1 VKYAKLLVFLS
12 VLFIGSCSQQEGELF
27 TTSSTILKDKIKGGW
42 VGKAYGVSF
51 GGPTEF
57 GSQGAMIEG
66 PLKLEEEGLE
76 WLNWQDDMYVN
87 MALLKAIDENGLDA
101 TAADFAQEFA
111 YGGFMLWHANGQGR
125 QNLLAGIPPEL
136 SGHPK
141 YNPHA
146 NDIDFQIEAD
156 FIGLVSPGLPVAAE
170 AMCDKAGHLMNWGD
184 GVYGGVFVS
193 AMYAA
198 AFIENDVNR
207 IVQLGLQAL
216 PEASLYAQTIADV
229 IQLHQQYPDDWA
241 SAWQVIEERYND
253 DRCPWGAKNS
263 FNISASING
272 AYIAMGLLYGQ
283 GDYEK
288 TIDISTRC
296 GQDSDCNP
304 ANAGGVLGTMLG
316 YENLPESV
324 QTVMVPHMDVVFEFT
339 PYSMKTGTET
349 CLRLALENIK
359 AAGGTVNKE
368 EVIIKVQ
375 EFKTIKAAEVAF
387 PTLAIYDKFD
397 LNDER
402 LTWTGSWE
410 SVNMKSEEGMR
421 SSSETDASLAFP
433 FEGNAIYVQG
443 NIRHDHGILEIFLDG
458 KLVETRDM
466 YNPKLW
472 ERADQST
479 AVWLTGLADGVHT
492 LLVRVTGQ
500 KNEDADGTII
510 SLGKIVSYIGEVAA
524 L

>member
-1 VKYAKLLVFLS
+1 MKRIKFVLMLVVIFLVS
-12 VLFIGSCSQQEGELF
+12 ACEKEQMVS
-27 TTSSTILKDKIKGGW
+27 TTISDLENKIKGGW

-57 GSQGAMIEG
+57 GTQGAMIEG
-66 PLKLEEEGLE
+66 PLEMKEEGLK

-87 MALLKAIDENGLDA
+87 MALLKAVDENGLNA

-125 QNLLAGIPPEL
+125 QNILAGIPPEL

-156 FIGLVSPGLPVAAE
+156 FIGLLSPGLPVAAE

-198 AFIENDVNR
+198 AFIEKDINR
-207 IVQLGLQAL
+207 VVELGQQAM
-216 PEASLYAQTIADV
+216 PQASLYAQTIADV
-229 IQLHQQYPDDWA
+229 IDWYQETPDDWTVC
-241 SAWQVIEERYND
+241 WQKVEDKYND
-253 DRCPWGAKNS
+253 DRCPWGAKNP
-263 FNISASING
+263 FNIAASING

-288 TIDISTRC
+288 TINISTRC

-316 YENLPESV
+316 YEGLPE
-324 QTVMVPHMDVVFEFT
+324 TVKTTMAPHVDVVYEFT
-339 PYSMKTGTET
+339 PYSITTGTET
-349 CLRLALENIK
+349 CLRLALENIV
-359 AAGGTVNKE
+359 AAGGSVNGQD
-368 EVIIKVQ
+368 VHIKVQ
-375 EFKTIKAAEVAF
+375 DFANTKPAEISF
-387 PTLAIYDKFD
+387 PSLAIHDKYDLD
-397 LNDER
+397 DER
-402 LTWTGSWE
+402 LTWTGSW
-410 SVNMKSEEGMR
+410 VSENEDGKGDLLY
-421 SSSETDASLAFP
+421 SDEAGASLAFP

-443 NIRHDHGILEIFLDG
+443 NIRHDHGILEIYLDDE
-458 KLVETRDM
+458 LVESRDM
-466 YNPKLW
+466 YNPAKW
-472 ERADQST
+472 ERSDQCT
-479 AVWLTGLADGVHT
+479 AVWLTGLADGPHT
-492 LLVRVTGQ
+492 LLVRVTGEKREQ
-500 KNEDADGTII
+500 ADGTLI
-510 SLGKIVSYIGEVAA
+510 SLGRIVSYVGEIAT